1 MAGGRQNQ
9 NLNLICLQSFYLS
22 HDAIPRGKNLPS
34 PRREMHSWTLFQ
46 AGWYLHS
53 SVLKKPRKPW
63 FGLGTSRGFPGVFWR
78 GSTVSGILNCGS
90 GDWNTIF
97 ILFLPQKKFQV
108 GEFGGPGAQWTPH
121 VETSADPQK
130 RQLAGAASSVSWPPA
145 PIRCLGWNI
154 FPWSNDWGIQLGW
167 FTGVYTLPVSQWWQ
181 GVGRRPEKD
190 QDGSGV

>member
-90 GDWNTIF
+90 GESWTVGLGTETLSLSCSSPRRNSRLENLVVLGRSGHHMWRLVLIPRKGSW
-97 ILFLPQKKFQV
+97 LELHPQCPGRLLPSAALGGTSFHEV
-108 GEFGGPGAQWTPH
+108 MTEEF
-121 VETSADPQK
+121 
-130 RQLAGAASSVSWPPA
+130 SW
-145 PIRCLGWNI
+145 
-154 FPWSNDWGIQLGW
+154 
-167 FTGVYTLPVSQWWQ
+167 
-181 GVGRRPEKD
+181 
-190 QDGSGV
+190 DGSRECTLCQ